1 MGLRKV
7 LNTIASLVLRGM
19 ECQPPLS
26 IASLHQFNQYV
37 ERFGRLTTEEYNRAV
52 AYIEMEEPTLMIV
65 AAPPGSGKTYLLYQ
79 LASEFGGRRPFVLEA
94 FAGDSFKAK
103 DFAKRLDYLMGSAV
117 ASWMHNVLGR
127 HPGGD
132 PVCLLNS
139 SQAVAQALGVRVH
152 FLVLLDE
159 YPLAKLRDD
168 AELEELTSQMLR
180 KLAEIPGYAVHVFI
194 TAHYTGDLAALAD
207 LLRRR
212 GAVQKYAAVYIS
224 PKISLQPG
232 AEGEAKGFLK
242 KLACG
247 AELDWA
253 VAEAATAWLREGGT
267 FRQVVALVRGAVE
280 GARRREPD
288 TQIERELHNAVV
300 DALRK
305 RVREGRYQGPSA
317 PDLYLEDG
325 RCVEVKVRTEPDRVN
340 PAQHAGC
347 GSVVYVSIAPRPLGV
362 KNEVNVRADVYQI
375 VGALREVRG
384 REGAE
389 AYGRVLSAVAEA
401 LAAAAAEKLGYARL
415 GEGEPP
421 ICGKLR
427 ELFSQSP
434 RLTRSQLVQS
444 AAFRALLKELFSPDE
459 DCVKSPKAP
468 CVDEFAKRAHRRYG
482 GPVLSVIGSD
492 VRLGD
497 LCKQTR

>member
-1 MGLRKV
+1 
-7 LNTIASLVLRGM
+7 M

-37 ERFGRLTTEEYNRAV
+37 ERFGKLTTEEYNRAV
-52 AYIEMEEPTLMIV
+52 AYIEVEEPTLMIV
-65 AAPPGSGKTYLLYQ
+65 TAPPGSGKTYLLYQ
-79 LASEFGGRRPFVLEA
+79 LASEFGGRWPFVLEA

-139 SQAVAQALGVRVH
+139 SQAVAQALGIRVH

-194 TAHYTGDLAALAD
+194 TAHYTGDLAALTD

-212 GAVQKYAAVYIS
+212 GAVQKYATVYIS

-232 AEGEAKGFLK
+232 AEGEAKEFLK

-253 VAEAATAWLREGGT
+253 VAEAAVAWLREGGT

-280 GARRREPD
+280 GSRKQASDAQVEN
-288 TQIERELHNAVV
+288 ELHNAVV
-300 DALRK
+300 YALKK
-305 RVREGRYQGPSA
+305 RMREREYPGPSR
-317 PDLYLEDG
+317 PDLYIDDG
-325 RCVEVKVRTEPDRVN
+325 RCVEVKVRSEPGRVN

-347 GSVVYVSIAPRPLGV
+347 ASVVYVSVTPRPLGV
-362 KNEVNVRADVYQI
+362 PNEVNVKTDVHQI
-375 VGALREVRG
+375 VGALRDIRV
-384 REGAE
+384 REGE
-389 AYGRVLSAVAEA
+389 KAYGRVLSALAEI
-401 LAAAAAEKLGYARL
+401 LASAAAEKLGYARR
-415 GEGEPP
+415 EEAEPP
-421 ICGKLR
+421 LCGKLR
-427 ELFSQSP
+427 EIFSQTS
-434 RLTRSQLVQS
+434 RLTRADLVRS
-444 AAFRALLKELFSPDE
+444 AAFKALLREVFTVGE
-459 DCVKSPKAP
+459 DCVKSPRAP
-468 CVDEFAKRAHRRYG
+468 CVDEFVKRTTERFGKPALR
-482 GPVLSVIGSD
+482 VVGSN
-492 VRLGD
+492 VYLGD
-497 LCKQTR
+497 LCRQR